1 MDRRQKVIILLV
13 IAVIMASLAVMIPYI
28 VPSSVAVTILGSEVE
43 VPVMSI
49 IEVVLLYGSF
59 HVFAEGFYFNLID
72 GIYDKDPSILTS
84 IVRRGDFTLYSFLT
98 FFYFLFLLWAGL
110 NLAFYI
116 TVTTYRVL
124 PLGSLAMAFITGT
137 ITSASIMFAIS
148 NWIINTPRD
157 YALSNPELE
166 RTIRWVRSTVFFF
179 FVFAVLVLF
188 IVAISMIPTEIAYNN
203 PLNKSAVYTS
213 IRLTTEYLAL
223 PLTAII
229 SMMHTIYLATAL
241 TETSRIK

>member
-1 MDRRQKVIILLV
+1 MNRQQKVIILLG
-13 IAVIMASLAVMIPYI
+13 IAVIMALFAVMIPYT
-28 VPSSVAVTILGSEVE
+28 VPSSVAVT
-43 VPVMSI
+43 I
-49 IEVVLLYGSF
+49 IEVVLLYGSL
-59 HVFAEGFYFNLID
+59 HVFAEGFYSNLID

-84 IVRRGDFTLYSFLT
+84 IVRLRGFTLYSFLT
-98 FFYFLFLLWAGL
+98 FLYFWLLLGAGL
-110 NLAFYI
+110 NFAFYI

-124 PLGSLAMAFITGT
+124 PLGSLATAFITGT

-188 IVAISMIPTEIAYNN
+188 IVAIPMIPTEIAYNN

-213 IRLTTEYLAL
+213 IRLTTGYLAL
-223 PLTAII
+223 PLAAII
-229 SMMHTIYLATAL
+229 SMIHTIYLATAL
-241 TETSRIK
+241 TETSRTK